1 MEPLSIPSET
11 TSFRKLASIQ
21 EITKMEEIK
30 DTTNLVIAHVLGWQV
45 VVRKAEYQVNQKIVY
60 FEIDSILPKAPWAEF
75 IKDKKRRIKTVEIR
89 GQLSQ
94 GIILPL
100 SIFDEYA
107 PQKNWEVGTDV
118 SEILKVSKYDDY
130 PQEPT
135 EQSKNQPKVAPAN
148 PEKAKKASTKGVSSK
163 NKFQMDLEEN
173 IEEKKEAKQ
182 EKEKSQEKI
191 GFPCQFIEKSDE
203 PRIQS
208 APNFLERF
216 KGKPYYATLK
226 YDGSSATYFIDPKNS
241 KDFYVCSRNERKQ
254 MAKEDWYCQMAIKY
268 KIEEKLRSEK
278 GRYAIQSEI
287 YGPKV
292 GKNWLG
298 VEELNMAV
306 FTIKD
311 LIEDRY
317 LDMEEV
323 IKVCEKLDLPMVEII
338 EKGGSFRYSMEELKK
353 LSKGLYPKTEFAR
366 EGLVFR
372 LQKDWRKDGRHSFK
386 IINDDFLLA
395 ENKIKKK

>member
-1 MEPLSIPSET
+1 MEPSFIPSET
-11 TSFRKLASIQ
+11 RKLASIQ

-45 VVRKAEYQVNQKIVY
+45 VVRKADYQVNQKIVY
-60 FEIDSILPKAPWAEF
+60 FEIDSILPKSPWAEF

-89 GQLSQ
+89 EQLSQ

-100 SIFDEYA
+100 SILDEYA
-107 PQKNWEVGTDV
+107 PQKNWEVGSDV
-118 SEILKVSKYDDY
+118 TEILKVSKYDDY

-135 EQSKNQPKVAPAN
+135 EQSKNQPKVAP
-148 PEKAKKASTKGVSSK
+148 KKATKVTTKGVSSK

-173 IEEKKEAKQ
+173 VEKEEEEETKQ

-191 GFPCQFIEKSDE
+191 GFPTQFIEKSDE

-208 APNFLERF
+208 APNFLVRF

-226 YDGSSATYFIDPKNS
+226 YDGSSATYFIDPKNLNE
-241 KDFYVCSRNERKQ
+241 FYVCSRNERKQ
-254 MAKEDWYCQMAIKY
+254 MAKDDWYYQMAIKY
-268 KIEEKLRSEK
+268 KIEEKLRREK
-278 GRYAIQSEI
+278 GRYAIQSEV
-287 YGPKV
+287 YGPKI

-311 LIEDRY
+311 LIENRY

-323 IKVCEKLDLPMVEII
+323 MEVCDKLDFPMVKII
-338 EKGGSFRYSMEELKK
+338 EKGGAFGYSMDQLKK
-353 LSKGLYPKTEFAR
+353 LVKGLYPNTEFAR

-372 LQKDWRKDGRHSFK
+372 LQKDWHKDGRHSFK

-395 ENKIKKK
+395 ENKIKKN